1 MDRRIR
7 LRYLARRVAGA
18 RVPGVMAL
26 ANRLVCLRRCW
37 RCWCCFLWVDRAR
50 RLEGGFEGRL
60 GERVGERLDERVG
73 VLDRRDREEGRLRV
87 GLREGVREW
96 RGLGLDL
103 WWGRRWARRWA
114 RWSARVRVVVVGL
127 RRGGG
132 GIGTREVHQSITPMN
147 KGCQSQ

>member
-1 MDRRIR
+1 M
-7 LRYLARRVAGA
+7 
-18 RVPGVMAL
+18 
-26 ANRLVCLRRCW
+26 
-37 RCWCCFLWVDRAR
+37 DRAR
-50 RLEGGFEGRL
+50 RLEGGFDGRL
-60 GERVGERLDERVG
+60 GERVG
-73 VLDRRDREEGRLRV
+73 VLDRRDREEDRLRV

-132 GIGTREVHQSITPMN
+132 GIGTREVHQSITRGTTGVN
-147 KGCQSQ
+147 HNEELVE